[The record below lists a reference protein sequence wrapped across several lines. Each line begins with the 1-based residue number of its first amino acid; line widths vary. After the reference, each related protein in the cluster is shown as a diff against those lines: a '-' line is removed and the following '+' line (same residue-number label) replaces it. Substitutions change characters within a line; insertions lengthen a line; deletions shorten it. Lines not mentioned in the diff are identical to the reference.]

1 MKEAVAQRVL
11 EAVLRPLL
19 SVPVFGRT
27 PGGRGRQAG
36 RDPLQRERKKTPI
49 ENMMRKMRMQSA
61 RIETP

>member
-19 SVPVFGRT
+19 PVPLFSRT

-36 RDPLQRERKKTPI
+36 RDPLQRERER
-49 ENMMRKMRMQSA
+49 ENADRKYDEENENA
-61 RIETP
+61 